1 MRTFSLKIFCKNHI
15 ILENIDQFFKEITLG
30 REPKNLYEPIYYT
43 LTQGGKRLR
52 PRLVVMAAQLFGG
65 DEKTALYPAAAFE
78 MLHNFTLIHDDIM
91 DDAPIRRGKPT
102 VYRKWNGNTA
112 ILSGDALATLALE
125 TMLNTPTDP
134 ETRLKL
140 SRLLAQTSVEICEGQ
155 QEDLDFE
162 NMENVTIENYI
173 HMIRYK
179 TAVMLAGCLKAGA
192 ILCGTSEE
200 NQNAIYE
207 YGINIGL
214 AFQLKD
220 DLLDV
225 YGDKTVFGK
234 KIGGDIR
241 ENKKTYLFLRTWQDA
256 CPEEQTVLK
265 HYYFSSTQTFND
277 EEKFNAVKAIYDA
290 NDIQEKTA
298 AHINE
303 LVAKALEELDKIQIP
318 DDSKK
323 QNFKDLAFEL
333 SRRDK

>member
-1 MRTFSLKIFCKNHI
+1 MRIFSLKYFCENHVI
-15 ILENIDQFFKEITLG
+15 MKNIDHFFKEITMG

-52 PRLVVMAAQLFGG
+52 PRLVLMAAQLFGG
-65 DEKTALYPAAAFE
+65 DEEAALYPAAAFE

-102 VYRKWNGNTA
+102 VYRKWNSNTA

-125 TMLNTPTDP
+125 TMLHTPTKP
-134 ETRLKL
+134 ETTLEL

-162 NMENVTIENYI
+162 EREEVTIEEYL

-192 ILCGTSEE
+192 ILCGASAE

-225 YGDKTVFGK
+225 YGDKSVFGK

-241 ENKKTYLFLRTWQDA
+241 ENKKTYLYLRAWKDA

-265 HYYFSSTQTFND
+265 HYFSSTQFD
-277 EEKFNAVKAIYDA
+277 DKEKFNAIKAIYDG
-290 NDIQEKTA
+290 NNIPEKTSQ
-298 AHINE
+298 HINE
-303 LVAKALEELDKIQIP
+303 LVNKALEELDKIQIA

-323 QNFKDLAFEL
+323 QTFRDLAFDL